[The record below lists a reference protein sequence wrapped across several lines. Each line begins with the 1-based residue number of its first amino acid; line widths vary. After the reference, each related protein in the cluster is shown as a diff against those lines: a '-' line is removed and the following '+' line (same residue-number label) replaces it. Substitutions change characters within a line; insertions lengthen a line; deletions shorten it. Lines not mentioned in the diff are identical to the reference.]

1 MSKLFL
7 IACLAISIA
16 ANVRL
21 LFASVAVSTEQTSAV
36 ASFPPVQAN
45 CNCPST
51 KAAVTAPAPHAPPK
65 PPALRSVKSSTFCD
79 GEKEKSVCA
88 LALAKEQAER
98 DVDLGNYNIEHQH
111 LAAAYQECQEG
122 LKLSPSL
129 PTARSCVDTVIHEL
143 QTERRATLFHKLSA
157 VDARLYRGHID
168 EALSEIDKIDAELE
182 PTGSPLG
189 VFDGVMDESVESRW
203 KIATILTWLSWILTE
218 LPVVFWVM
226 VKALAALFA
235 VIVCL
240 VVLRSAWKTYKRHT
254 KYKNKRLKSPVI
266 EWNVWSIQDKQ
277 NRGAA
282 GPVMDALNTA
292 NNPLLSRQ
300 FIPSSLLLVPSFA
313 LNWGTES
320 LVWRDFLDRPREPID
335 MEVLPL
341 KEFQK
346 HRFIQVEAFD
356 ELDVKVAG
364 VEAKGLIGLF
374 RTLRKL
380 LDRGL
385 PAAQGIVYRLRTGG
399 ATPQSYACVRITCNW
414 TADVKALTRNRK
426 RHHRSDDEDDR
437 QDETVSVFA
446 STADDLS
453 IDAIALSAQR
463 AAFKLFH
470 RLALR
475 SSSAYATAVANFHQ
489 GVELIDQSL

>member
-1 MSKLFL
+1 
-7 IACLAISIA
+7 
-16 ANVRL
+16 
-21 LFASVAVSTEQTSAV
+21 
-36 ASFPPVQAN
+36 
-45 CNCPST
+45 
-51 KAAVTAPAPHAPPK
+51 
-65 PPALRSVKSSTFCD
+65 
-79 GEKEKSVCA
+79 
-88 LALAKEQAER
+88 
-98 DVDLGNYNIEHQH
+98 
-111 LAAAYQECQEG
+111 
-122 LKLSPSL
+122 
-129 PTARSCVDTVIHEL
+129 
-143 QTERRATLFHKLSA
+143 
-157 VDARLYRGHID
+157 
-168 EALSEIDKIDAELE
+168 
-182 PTGSPLG
+182 
-189 VFDGVMDESVESRW
+189 
-203 KIATILTWLSWILTE
+203 
-218 LPVVFWVM
+218 
-226 VKALAALFA
+226 
-235 VIVCL
+235 
-240 VVLRSAWKTYKRHT
+240 
-254 KYKNKRLKSPVI
+254 
-266 EWNVWSIQDKQ
+266 
-277 NRGAA
+277 
-282 GPVMDALNTA
+282 
-292 NNPLLSRQ
+292 
-300 FIPSSLLLVPSFA
+300 
-313 LNWGTES
+313 
-320 LVWRDFLDRPREPID
+320 

-399 ATPQSYACVRITCNW
+399 AAPQSYACVRITCNW